1 MTGRMENMTT
11 QEVNDRVLKLK
22 QEQLA
27 LSEAYDAM
35 NARMQQMRNRFQQ
48 IEGAILLLNEM
59 KNGEKP

>member
-1 MTGRMENMTT
+1 MTT